1 VRTPL
6 EFTKKVMIE
15 GKEVVESV
23 KLQDT
28 FDKLLPYMLP
38 LVITFAVYWLLKK
51 KHWTNLQVL
60 LLLVAIGLVLGAF
73 KIL

>member
-1 VRTPL
+1 
-6 EFTKKVMIE
+6 
-15 GKEVVESV
+15 
-23 KLQDT
+23 
-28 FDKLLPYMLP
+28 MLP

-60 LLLVAIGLVLGAF
+60 LLLVAAGIILGAF